1 MAQPSSSVSYRA
13 SVAEMQRKLTADS
26 AVAALSDQ
34 LLALERALEFELTQS
49 RSSETVGELQTRI
62 SNLRST
68 ITSLT
73 GFR

>member
-1 MAQPSSSVSYRA
+1 MAQSGHSISYRT
-13 SVAEMQRKLTADS
+13 SVADMQRKLTADS
-26 AVAALSDQ
+26 AIAALNDQ
-34 LLALERALEFELTQS
+34 VSALERALAFELSQS
-49 RSSETVGELQTRI
+49 RSGEVVGELNMRI

>member
-1 MAQPSSSVSYRA
+1 
-13 SVAEMQRKLTADS
+13 MQRKMTADS

-34 LLALERALEFELTQS
+34 LRALERALEFELTQS
-49 RSSETVGELQTRI
+49 RSSETVGELHPRI

>member
-1 MAQPSSSVSYRA
+1 MAQPSNSVSYRA

-49 RSSETVGELQTRI
+49 RSSETVGELHTRI

>member
-1 MAQPSSSVSYRA
+1 MAQPGHSISYRA

-26 AVAALSDQ
+26 AVAALGDQ
-34 LLALERALEFELTQS
+34 LRELEHALEFELAQS
-49 RSSETVGELQTRI
+49 RSSETVGELHLRI

>member
-1 MAQPSSSVSYRA
+1 MAQPSKSISYPA

-34 LLALERALEFELTQS
+34 LRALECALEFELTQS
-49 RSSETVGELQTRI
+49 RSSETAGELRTRI